1 MVLELLTMAAHRV
14 GRCMLLQPPRL
25 ATCVLFLLLPLLLS
39 CSASSSVI
47 THLPGFHGRL
57 PFHLETGYVG
67 VDEETGTELF
77 YYFVESERS
86 PSTGPV
92 ILWLTGGPG
101 CSGFSG
107 VVFEVGPMKYVLEP
121 YNGSL
126 PRLVYNQYSWTQMA
140 SILFLDTPV
149 GSGFSYA
156 HDPKGYNVGDI
167 SSSLQVV
174 TFLKK
179 WFNDHPRY
187 LSNHFYVGGSSY
199 AGKVIPIIMKF
210 ISEGIEQRQ
219 QPLGYIVGN
228 PITGSKI
235 DDNFKIPYS
244 HGVGI
249 ISDQLY
255 EAAVANCNGD
265 YVTTTNELCAKA
277 LNAIDNLM
285 SEVDNG
291 NILDDK
297 CVRATPK
304 PINEVSR
311 SRSLL
316 EDYIR
321 LSEPTSYRYY
331 LSFLWMNNNLTRE
344 ALKIKKG
351 TVGEWIRC
359 KTGLPYVQ
367 DVASSIKYHFDLT
380 TGGYRALVFRF
391 TILYANNLTFATI
404 KGGGHTSIETNPKQ
418 GFAMG
423 KPTRALAE
431 QQRKPAATLL
441 LDLLTMG
448 SHHRR
453 SAGQCSLVQPLR
465 LITCLLLLLLLLLS
479 PPALPCSASSS
490 SSVITHLPGFHGRLP
505 FYLETGYI
513 GVEEKTG
520 TELFYYFVESETN
533 PDTDPLVLWLVG
545 GPRCSAFSGLAYEV
559 LEKGCFRHGMRDLRS
574 NEATMKYLLMGGASS
589 SILVHGFS
597 WLYGSSGGEIELQ
610 EIVNGAAKRAII
622 ASNFYVGGASY
633 AGKVVPV
640 IVQYI
645 SEGCGNALQRRFC
658 EPNRPILMSE
668 VSDGNILEDKCVKA
682 APKPTIDV
690 SASRAPLEEYNQ
702 LSKPPIRPSM
712 DCVAYGYYLSYC
724 WMNNNTTR
732 YALKIKK
739 GTIGEWLRCNRGVFP
754 YAKDI
759 PNALDYH
766 FNLTTRGYRTLVMS
780 GDHDLKVP
788 FLSTQAWIRSFNFF
802 IVDDWRAWHVD
813 GQAAGFTITYANNLT
828 FATVKQMFLGLLTM
842 GAHPTRQCSL
852 LQLQPLRLATCILFL
867 LLLLPPCSVSSSV
880 ITHLPGFHGRLPF
893 YLETG
898 YVTVDEETGTEL
910 FYYFVES
917 ERSPSTDP
925 VILWLT
931 GGPLCSGFTA
941 LVFEVGPIN
950 FVLAPYNGS
959 LPQLIASILFLDT
972 PVGSGFSYTRDPK
985 GYNVGDISSSLQVV
999 TFLKK
1004 GYMVG
1009 SPLTDPKYDRNS
1021 IIPYAH
1027 GVGIISDQ
1035 LYEAAVANCKGDYF
1049 NPTNEICANVLNAID
1064 NLMSELDNGDILLD
1078 KCAGR
1083 LIPKPINGVSS
1094 RALLEEYSRLSE
1106 PPARPTVNCFS
1117 YRFYLLN
1124 IWMNDKATRDALK
1137 IKKGTV
1143 GVWTRCNTE
1152 VFPYARDVPSTI
1164 QYHLNLTTRGY
1175 RALLESYSTSY
1186 NYYQLSWCS
1195 GDHDL
1200 MVPFLGTQAWIRSL
1214 NFTIIDDWRAWH
1226 LDGQA
1231 AGFTVMYDNNLTFA
1245 TLKGSGHAPISYK
1258 PKQGFAMGQ
1267 RWLDRK
1273 PL

>member
-179 WFNDHPRY
+179 
-187 LSNHFYVGGSSY
+187 
-199 AGKVIPIIMKF
+199 
-210 ISEGIEQRQ
+210 
-219 QPLGYIVGN
+219 GYIVGN

-380 TGGYRALVFRF
+380 TGGYRALVFSGDHDLILPFLSTQAWIRSLNFSIVDEWRAWHVDGQAAGF

-559 LEKGCFRHGMRDLRS
+559 LEKGCFRHGMAAVTHCKGD
-574 NEATMKYLLMGGASS
+574 
-589 SILVHGFS
+589 F
-597 WLYGSSGGEIELQ
+597 
-610 EIVNGAAKRAII
+610 VNPTDQLCA
-622 ASNFYVGGASY
+622 N
-633 AGKVVPV
+633 VVYT
-640 IVQYI
+640 I
-645 SEGCGNALQRRFC
+645 NK
-658 EPNRPILMSE
+658 LMSE

>member
-1 MVLELLTMAAHRV
+1 M
-14 GRCMLLQPPRL
+14 
-25 ATCVLFLLLPLLLS
+25 
-39 CSASSSVI
+39 
-47 THLPGFHGRL
+47 
-57 PFHLETGYVG
+57 
-67 VDEETGTELF
+67 
-77 YYFVESERS
+77 
-86 PSTGPV
+86 
-92 ILWLTGGPG
+92 
-101 CSGFSG
+101 
-107 VVFEVGPMKYVLEP
+107 
-121 YNGSL
+121 
-126 PRLVYNQYSWTQMA
+126 
-140 SILFLDTPV
+140 
-149 GSGFSYA
+149 
-156 HDPKGYNVGDI
+156 
-167 SSSLQVV
+167 
-174 TFLKK
+174 
-179 WFNDHPRY
+179 
-187 LSNHFYVGGSSY
+187 
-199 AGKVIPIIMKF
+199 
-210 ISEGIEQRQ
+210 
-219 QPLGYIVGN
+219 GN
-228 PITGSKI
+228 
-235 DDNFKIPYS
+235 
-244 HGVGI
+244 
-249 ISDQLY
+249 
-255 EAAVANCNGD
+255 
-265 YVTTTNELCAKA
+265 
-277 LNAIDNLM
+277 
-285 SEVDNG
+285 
-291 NILDDK
+291 
-297 CVRATPK
+297 R
-304 PINEVSR
+304 
-311 SRSLL
+311 
-316 EDYIR
+316 
-321 LSEPTSYRYY
+321 
-331 LSFLWMNNNLTRE
+331 
-344 ALKIKKG
+344 
-351 TVGEWIRC
+351 
-359 KTGLPYVQ
+359 
-367 DVASSIKYHFDLT
+367 
-380 TGGYRALVFRF
+380 
-391 TILYANNLTFATI
+391 
-404 KGGGHTSIETNPKQ
+404 
-418 GFAMG
+418 
-423 KPTRALAE
+423 
-431 QQRKPAATLL
+431 
-441 LDLLTMG
+441 
-448 SHHRR
+448 
-453 SAGQCSLVQPLR
+453 
-465 LITCLLLLLLLLLS
+465 
-479 PPALPCSASSS
+479 
-490 SSVITHLPGFHGRLP
+490 
-505 FYLETGYI
+505 
-513 GVEEKTG
+513 
-520 TELFYYFVESETN
+520 
-533 PDTDPLVLWLVG
+533 
-545 GPRCSAFSGLAYEV
+545 
-559 LEKGCFRHGMRDLRS
+559 
-574 NEATMKYLLMGGASS
+574 
-589 SILVHGFS
+589 
-597 WLYGSSGGEIELQ
+597 
-610 EIVNGAAKRAII
+610 
-622 ASNFYVGGASY
+622 
-633 AGKVVPV
+633 
-640 IVQYI
+640 
-645 SEGCGNALQRRFC
+645 
-658 EPNRPILMSE
+658 
-668 VSDGNILEDKCVKA
+668 
-682 APKPTIDV
+682 
-690 SASRAPLEEYNQ
+690 
-702 LSKPPIRPSM
+702 
-712 DCVAYGYYLSYC
+712 
-724 WMNNNTTR
+724 
-732 YALKIKK
+732 
-739 GTIGEWLRCNRGVFP
+739 
-754 YAKDI
+754 
-759 PNALDYH
+759 
-766 FNLTTRGYRTLVMS
+766 
-780 GDHDLKVP
+780 
-788 FLSTQAWIRSFNFF
+788 
-802 IVDDWRAWHVD
+802 
-813 GQAAGFTITYANNLT
+813 
-828 FATVKQMFLGLLTM
+828 
-842 GAHPTRQCSL
+842 L

-959 LPQLIASILFLDT
+959 LPQLVNNKYSWTKIASILFLDT

-999 TFLKK
+999 TFLKKWFNDHPSYLSNHFYVGGSSYAGKVIPLIAQYISEGIEQRQQPLINLK

-1175 RALLESYSTSY
+1175 RALVF
-1186 NYYQLSWCS
+1186 C

>member
-1 MVLELLTMAAHRV
+1 MAAHRV

-25 ATCVLFLLLPLLLS
+25 ATCVLFLLLPLLLP

-210 ISEGIEQRQ
+210 ISE
-219 QPLGYIVGN
+219 VGN

-285 SEVDNG
+285 SEVDYG

-311 SRSLL
+311 SRSLQ

-321 LSEPTSYRYY
+321 LSEPTVRPTINCFSYRYY

-380 TGGYRALVFRF
+380 TGGYRALVFSGDHDLILPFLSTQAWIRSLNFSIVDEWRAWHVDGQAAGF
-391 TILYANNLTFATI
+391 TILYANNLTFATV

-423 KPTRALAE
+423 K
-431 QQRKPAATLL
+431 
-441 LDLLTMG
+441 
-448 SHHRR
+448 
-453 SAGQCSLVQPLR
+453 
-465 LITCLLLLLLLLLS
+465 
-479 PPALPCSASSS
+479 
-490 SSVITHLPGFHGRLP
+490 
-505 FYLETGYI
+505 
-513 GVEEKTG
+513 
-520 TELFYYFVESETN
+520 
-533 PDTDPLVLWLVG
+533 
-545 GPRCSAFSGLAYEV
+545 
-559 LEKGCFRHGMRDLRS
+559 
-574 NEATMKYLLMGGASS
+574 
-589 SILVHGFS
+589 
-597 WLYGSSGGEIELQ
+597 
-610 EIVNGAAKRAII
+610 
-622 ASNFYVGGASY
+622 
-633 AGKVVPV
+633 
-640 IVQYI
+640 
-645 SEGCGNALQRRFC
+645 
-658 EPNRPILMSE
+658 
-668 VSDGNILEDKCVKA
+668 
-682 APKPTIDV
+682 
-690 SASRAPLEEYNQ
+690 
-702 LSKPPIRPSM
+702 
-712 DCVAYGYYLSYC
+712 
-724 WMNNNTTR
+724 
-732 YALKIKK
+732 
-739 GTIGEWLRCNRGVFP
+739 
-754 YAKDI
+754 
-759 PNALDYH
+759 
-766 FNLTTRGYRTLVMS
+766 
-780 GDHDLKVP
+780 
-788 FLSTQAWIRSFNFF
+788 
-802 IVDDWRAWHVD
+802 
-813 GQAAGFTITYANNLT
+813 
-828 FATVKQMFLGLLTM
+828 
-842 GAHPTRQCSL
+842 
-852 LQLQPLRLATCILFL
+852 
-867 LLLLPPCSVSSSV
+867 
-880 ITHLPGFHGRLPF
+880 
-893 YLETG
+893 
-898 YVTVDEETGTEL
+898 
-910 FYYFVES
+910 
-917 ERSPSTDP
+917 
-925 VILWLT
+925 
-931 GGPLCSGFTA
+931 
-941 LVFEVGPIN
+941 
-950 FVLAPYNGS
+950 
-959 LPQLIASILFLDT
+959 
-972 PVGSGFSYTRDPK
+972 
-985 GYNVGDISSSLQVV
+985 
-999 TFLKK
+999 
-1004 GYMVG
+1004 
-1009 SPLTDPKYDRNS
+1009 
-1021 IIPYAH
+1021 
-1027 GVGIISDQ
+1027 
-1035 LYEAAVANCKGDYF
+1035 
-1049 NPTNEICANVLNAID
+1049 
-1064 NLMSELDNGDILLD
+1064 
-1078 KCAGR
+1078 
-1083 LIPKPINGVSS
+1083 
-1094 RALLEEYSRLSE
+1094 
-1106 PPARPTVNCFS
+1106 
-1117 YRFYLLN
+1117 
-1124 IWMNDKATRDALK
+1124 
-1137 IKKGTV
+1137 
-1143 GVWTRCNTE
+1143 
-1152 VFPYARDVPSTI
+1152 
-1164 QYHLNLTTRGY
+1164 
-1175 RALLESYSTSY
+1175 
-1186 NYYQLSWCS
+1186 
-1195 GDHDL
+1195 
-1200 MVPFLGTQAWIRSL
+1200 
-1214 NFTIIDDWRAWH
+1214 
-1226 LDGQA
+1226 
-1231 AGFTVMYDNNLTFA
+1231 
-1245 TLKGSGHAPISYK
+1245 
-1258 PKQGFAMGQ
+1258 
-1267 RWLDRK
+1267 RWLDNK

>member
-25 ATCVLFLLLPLLLS
+25 ATCVLFLLLPLLLP

-219 QPLGYIVGN
+219 QPLLQGYIVGN

-285 SEVDNG
+285 SEVDYG

-380 TGGYRALVFRF
+380 TGGYRALVFSGDHDLILPFLSTQAWIRSLNFSIVDEWRAWHVDGQAAGF
-391 TILYANNLTFATI
+391 TILYANNLTFATV
-404 KGGGHTSIETNPKQ
+404 KSNK
-418 GFAMG
+418 
-423 KPTRALAE
+423 
-431 QQRKPAATLL
+431 RKPAATLL

-448 SHHRR
+448 SHRHR
-453 SAGQCSLVQPLR
+453 SAGQCSLVQPPR

-490 SSVITHLPGFHGRLP
+490 SVITHLPGFLGRLP

-513 GVEEKTG
+513 GIEEKTG

-545 GPRCSAFSGLAYEV
+545 GPRCSAFSGLAYEW
-559 LEKGCFRHGMRDLRS
+559 LNDHPRYRS
-574 NEATMKYLLMGGASS
+574 
-589 SILVHGFS
+589 H
-597 WLYGSSGGEIELQ
+597 
-610 EIVNGAAKRAII
+610 
-622 ASNFYVGGASY
+622 NFYVGGASY

-658 EPNRPILMSE
+658 EPNKPILMSE

-690 SASRAPLEEYNQ
+690 SASRALLEEYSR

-712 DCVAYGYYLSYC
+712 NCASYGYYLSYC
-724 WMNNNTTR
+724 WMNDNTTR
-732 YALKIKK
+732 DALKIKK

-766 FNLTTRGYRTLVMS
+766 FNLTTRGYRALVMS

-828 FATVKQMFLGLLTM
+828 FATVKGGSHVATVNKPKESFAM
-842 GAHPTRQCSL
+842 GKRL
-852 LQLQPLRLATCILFL
+852 LQLQPLRTCILFL
-867 LLLLPPCSVSSSV
+867 LLLLLLLPCSASSSV
-880 ITHLPGFHGRLPF
+880 ITHLPGFHGRLRF

-898 YVTVDEETGTEL
+898 YVSVDEETGTEL

-941 LVFEVGPIN
+941 LVFEVGPMN

-959 LPQLIASILFLDT
+959 LPRLVNNQYSWTKIASIIFLDT
-972 PVGSGFSYTRDPK
+972 PVGSGFSYARDPK

-999 TFLKK
+999 TFLKKWFNDHPSYLSNHFYVGGSSYAGK

-1035 LYEAAVANCKGDYF
+1035 LYEAAVANCKGDYV
-1049 NPTNEICANVLNAID
+1049 NPTNEICANVLNAVD

-1106 PPARPTVNCFS
+1106 PTARPTINCFS

>member
-179 WFNDHPRY
+179 
-187 LSNHFYVGGSSY
+187 
-199 AGKVIPIIMKF
+199 
-210 ISEGIEQRQ
+210 
-219 QPLGYIVGN
+219 GYIVGN

-380 TGGYRALVFRF
+380 TGGYRALVFSGDHDLILPFLSTQAWIRSLNFSIVDEWRAWHVDGQAAGF

-545 GPRCSAFSGLAYEV
+545 GPRCSAFSGLAYEAAV
-559 LEKGCFRHGMRDLRS
+559 THCKGDF
-574 NEATMKYLLMGGASS
+574 
-589 SILVHGFS
+589 
-597 WLYGSSGGEIELQ
+597 
-610 EIVNGAAKRAII
+610 VNPTDQLCA
-622 ASNFYVGGASY
+622 N
-633 AGKVVPV
+633 VVYT
-640 IVQYI
+640 I
-645 SEGCGNALQRRFC
+645 NK
-658 EPNRPILMSE
+658 LMSE

>member
-1 MVLELLTMAAHRV
+1 MVW
-14 GRCMLLQPPRL
+14 
-25 ATCVLFLLLPLLLS
+25 
-39 CSASSSVI
+39 I
-47 THLPGFHGRL
+47 K
-57 PFHLETGYVG
+57 YVG
-67 VDEETGTELF
+67 VDEETGSELF

-86 PSTGPV
+86 PSTDPV

-107 VVFEVGPMKYVLEP
+107 VVFEVDGKH
-121 YNGSL
+121 
-126 PRLVYNQYSWTQMA
+126 
-140 SILFLDTPV
+140 LFLDTPV

-167 SSSLQVV
+167 SSSSQVV

-199 AGKVIPIIMKF
+199 AGKVIPIIMKY

-285 SEVDNG
+285 SEVDDG

-304 PINEVSR
+304 PINDVSR

-331 LSFLWMNNNLTRE
+331 LSFLWMNKNMTRE

-391 TILYANNLTFATI
+391 TILYANNLTFATV

-448 SHHRR
+448 SHHHR
-453 SAGQCSLVQPLR
+453 SAGQCSLVQPPR
-465 LITCLLLLLLLLLS
+465 LITCLLLLLLLFLS

-490 SSVITHLPGFHGRLP
+490 S
-505 FYLETGYI
+505 YI
-513 GVEEKTG
+513 GIEEKSG
-520 TELFYYFVESETN
+520 TELFYYFVESERN
-533 PDTDPLVLWLVG
+533 PDTDPLVLWLEG
-545 GPRCSAFSGLAYEV
+545 GPRCSAFSGLAYEW
-559 LEKGCFRHGMRDLRS
+559 LNDHPRYRS
-574 NEATMKYLLMGGASS
+574 
-589 SILVHGFS
+589 H
-597 WLYGSSGGEIELQ
+597 
-610 EIVNGAAKRAII
+610 
-622 ASNFYVGGASY
+622 NFYVGGASY
-633 AGKVVPV
+633 AGKGYIVGNPITGSKFDKNFHVPYSHGVGIISDQLYEAAVTHCKGDFVNPTNQLCANVVYT
-640 IVQYI
+640 I
-645 SEGCGNALQRRFC
+645 NK
-658 EPNRPILMSE
+658 LMSE

-690 SASRAPLEEYNQ
+690 SASRALLEEEYSR

-712 DCVAYGYYLSYC
+712 DCASYGYYLSYC
-724 WMNNNTTR
+724 WMNDNTTR
-732 YALKIKK
+732 DALKIKK
-739 GTIGEWLRCNRGVFP
+739 GTIGEWLRCSRGVLP
-754 YAKDI
+754 YAHDI
-759 PNALDYH
+759 PSALDFH
-766 FNLTTRGYRTLVMS
+766 FNLTTRGYRALVM
-780 GDHDLKVP
+780 
-788 FLSTQAWIRSFNFF
+788 R
-802 IVDDWRAWHVD
+802 
-813 GQAAGFTITYANNLT
+813 FTITYANNLT
-828 FATVKQMFLGLLTM
+828 FATVKGGSHVAPVNRPKESFAMGKRKQMFLELLTM

-852 LQLQPLRLATCILFL
+852 LQLRLATCVLFL
-867 LLLLPPCSVSSSV
+867 LLPLLLPCSASSSV

-893 YLETG
+893 HLETG
-898 YVTVDEETGTEL
+898 NVSVDEETGTEL
-910 FYYFVES
+910 FYYYIES

-941 LVFEVGPIN
+941 LVFEVGPMN

-959 LPQLIASILFLDT
+959 LPQLVNNPYSWTKIASIIFLDT
-972 PVGSGFSYTRDPK
+972 PVGSGFSYARDPK

-1004 GYMVG
+1004 WFNDHPSYLSNHFYVG
-1009 SPLTDPKYDRNS
+1009 GSSYAGKVIPLIAQYISEGLYGWQPLDRPK
-1021 IIPYAH
+1021 
-1027 GVGIISDQ
+1027 
-1035 LYEAAVANCKGDYF
+1035 AAVANCKGDYF

-1078 KCAGR
+1078 KCAGC

-1094 RALLEEYSRLSE
+1094 RALLEEYSLLSE
-1106 PPARPTVNCFS
+1106 PTARPTINCFS

-1164 QYHLNLTTRGY
+1164 H
-1175 RALLESYSTSY
+1175 
-1186 NYYQLSWCS
+1186 

-1214 NFTIIDDWRAWH
+1214 NFTIVDDWRAWH

-1258 PKQGFAMGQ
+1258 PKQGFAMGR